1 MSKKIG
7 MLIMLWVALIP
18 SVFAQE
24 WLTKMDEA
32 KSKAT
37 ETNQNILLVFSGS
50 DWCVPCM
57 KLEKSIWKSE
67 EFKTFSDDHFVLLRA
82 DFLKQKKNR
91 LSEEQQAH
99 NEQLAEKY
107 NPNGFFP
114 LVLVLNNE
122 GEVLG
127 QTGYKNVS
135 PSEYIKQLVE
145 LEN

>member
-7 MLIMLWVALIP
+7 MLIMLWVALMP

-24 WLTKMDEA
+24 WLTKLDEA

-57 KLEKSIWKSE
+57 KLEKSIWNSE

-145 LEN
+145 FEN

>member
-1 MSKKIG
+1 
-7 MLIMLWVALIP
+7 MLIVLWVVLVP

-24 WLTKMDEA
+24 WLTKLDEA

-57 KLEKSIWKSE
+57 KLEKSIWNSE
-67 EFKTFSDDHFVLLRA
+67 EFKTFSDGHFVLLRA

-145 LEN
+145 FEN